1 MEEPTLSSLDVP
13 AEFTQMMDPAVKA
26 DPYPWYARLRA
37 ETPVHRLSD
46 DVWIAV
52 GYEAVVAALRDP
64 VRLSSEIGMGG
75 LMTGRV
81 GPNRVDS
88 QEVFGLDLR
97 GLRVLI
103 AADPPD
109 HTRLRRLLSRAFTP
123 RSISSLE
130 PRLRQLCDS
139 MVDHL
144 LEAGTEGD
152 LVTHLA
158 YPFPVT
164 VIAELLGIPAGR
176 RQDFKRWSDAL
187 IGVISGGWDMA
198 SGQESIL
205 EMFAYLGEVVAERQD
220 RPSDDLIG
228 RLVAASH
235 DDGDEEPLTALEI
248 TMFVI
253 LLLVAGNE
261 TTTNLVGNGYAA
273 LLRHPDVARRLRA
286 DPSLVPAVIE
296 ETLRFDGPIQALF
309 RGATADVCLAGV
321 EIPAG
326 STVMVAFA
334 AANRDPAR
342 FADPDRF
349 DPGRNAHDHVGFG
362 HGIHYCLGAS
372 LARIEA
378 RIVAETLLA
387 RTRSV
392 TPTGEATRMDSVILR
407 GFTHLPVEARAR

>member
-1 MEEPTLSSLDVP
+1 MSSVEVP
-13 AEFTQMMDPAVKA
+13 AEFAQMMDPAVKA

-46 DVWIAV
+46 DVWMAV
-52 GYEAVVAALRDP
+52 GYEAVMATVHDP
-64 VRLSSEIGMGG
+64 VRLSSEVGMGG

-88 QEVFGLDLR
+88 QEAFGLDLR

-130 PRLRQLCDS
+130 PRLRQLCES
-139 MVDHL
+139 MVDQL
-144 LEAGTEGD
+144 LEAGTDGD
-152 LVTHLA
+152 LVSHVA

-164 VIAELLGIPAGR
+164 VIAELLGIPAAR

-187 IGVISGGWDMA
+187 VGILSGAWDMT
-198 SGQESIL
+198 SEQESIL
-205 EMFAYLGEVVAERQD
+205 EMFGYLGEVVAERQT

-235 DDGDEEPLTALEI
+235 DDNDDEPLTAMEI

-273 LLRHPDVARRLRA
+273 LLGHPDVARRLRA
-286 DPSLVPAVIE
+286 DSSLVPAVIE
-296 ETLRFDGPIQALF
+296 ETLRYDGPIQALF
-309 RGATADVCLAGV
+309 RGAAFDVCLAGV
-321 EIPAG
+321 DIPAG
-326 STVMVAFA
+326 ATVMVAFA

-342 FADPDRF
+342 FAEPDHF
-349 DPGRNAHDHVGFG
+349 DPGRDARDHVGFG

-372 LARIEA
+372 LARLEA

-387 RTRSV
+387 RTRSLE
-392 TPTGEATRMDSVILR
+392 PTGEATRVDSLILR
-407 GFTHLPVEARAR
+407 GFTHIPVEARAR

>member
-1 MEEPTLSSLDVP
+1 MSNVDVP
-13 AEFTQMMDPAVKA
+13 AEFAEMMTPEVKA
-26 DPYPWYARLRA
+26 NPYPWYAQLRA
-37 ETPVHRLSD
+37 EAPVHQLSD

-52 GYEAVVAALRDP
+52 GYDAVVAALRDP
-64 VRLSSEIGMGG
+64 VGLSSAEGMGG

-88 QEVFGLDLR
+88 QEAFGLDLR
-97 GLRVLI
+97 RLRVLI
-103 AADPPD
+103 ASDPPD

-139 MVDHL
+139 MVDQL
-144 LEAGTEGD
+144 LESGTEGD
-152 LVTHLA
+152 LVTNLA

-164 VIAELLGIPAGR
+164 VIAEMLGIPAGR
-176 RQDFKRWSDAL
+176 HEDFKRWSDAL
-187 IGVISGGWDMA
+187 VGVLSGAWDIV

-205 EMFAYLGEVVAERQD
+205 EMFAYLGDVVAERQTQ
-220 RPSDDLIG
+220 PSDDLIG

-235 DDGDEEPLTALEI
+235 DAGDEEPLTALEI

-273 LLRHPDVARRLRA
+273 LLRHPEVARRLRD
-286 DPSLVPAVIE
+286 DPSLMPAVIE
-296 ETLRFDGPIQALF
+296 ETLRYDGPIQALF
-309 RGATADVCLAGV
+309 RGATTDVRLAGI

-326 STVMVAFA
+326 STVMVAFS

-342 FADPDRF
+342 FADPGRF
-349 DPGRNAHDHVGFG
+349 DPGRDAHDHLGFG
-362 HGIHYCLGAS
+362 HGIHFCLGAS
-372 LARIEA
+372 LARLEA
-378 RIVAETLLA
+378 RIVAETLLE
-387 RTRSV
+387 RTRSLK
-392 TPTGEATRMDSVILR
+392 PTGEPTRVDSVILR
-407 GFTHLPVEARAR
+407 GYTHLPVEARAK

>member
-1 MEEPTLSSLDVP
+1 MSSVEVP
-13 AEFTQMMDPAVKA
+13 AEFAQMMDPEVKA

-37 ETPVHRLSD
+37 QTPVPQLGD
-46 DVWIAV
+46 DVWMAV
-52 GYEAVVAALRDP
+52 GYDAVMAAVRDP
-64 VRLSSEIGMGG
+64 IRLSSEVGMGG
-75 LMTGRV
+75 LITGRV

-139 MVDHL
+139 MVDQL

-152 LVTHLA
+152 LVAHVA

-164 VIAELLGIPAGR
+164 VIAELLGIPASR

-187 IGVISGGWDMA
+187 VGILSGAWDMA

-205 EMFAYLGEVVAERQD
+205 EMLAYLGEVVAERQT
-220 RPSDDLIG
+220 RPSEDLIG

-235 DDGDEEPLTALEI
+235 DDGEEEPLTALEI

-261 TTTNLVGNGYAA
+261 ATTNLVGNGYAA
-273 LLRHPDVARRLRA
+273 LLGHPDVARRLRA

-296 ETLRFDGPIQALF
+296 ETLRYDGPIQALF
-309 RGATADVCLAGV
+309 RGTTADVCLAGV
-321 EIPAG
+321 DIPAG
-326 STVMVAFA
+326 ATVMVAFA

-349 DPGRNAHDHVGFG
+349 DPERDAHDHVGFG

-372 LARIEA
+372 LARLEA

-392 TPTGEATRMDSVILR
+392 EPTGEPTRVDSVILR
-407 GFTHLPVEARAR
+407 GFTRIPVEAQPR

>member
-1 MEEPTLSSLDVP
+1 MSSVEVP
-13 AEFTQMMDPAVKA
+13 AEFAQMMDPEVKA

-37 ETPVHRLSD
+37 QTPVPQLGD
-46 DVWIAV
+46 DVWMAV
-52 GYEAVVAALRDP
+52 GYDAVMAAVRDP
-64 VRLSSEIGMGG
+64 IRLSSEVGMGG
-75 LMTGRV
+75 LITGRV

-139 MVDHL
+139 MVDQL

-152 LVTHLA
+152 LVAHVA

-164 VIAELLGIPAGR
+164 VIAELLGIPASR

-187 IGVISGGWDMA
+187 VGILSGAWDMA

-205 EMFAYLGEVVAERQD
+205 EMLAYLGEVVAERQT
-220 RPSDDLIG
+220 RPSEDLIG

-235 DDGDEEPLTALEI
+235 DDGEEEPLTALEI

-273 LLRHPDVARRLRA
+273 LLGHPDVARRLRA

-296 ETLRFDGPIQALF
+296 ETLRYDGPIQALF
-309 RGATADVCLAGV
+309 RGTTADVCLAGV
-321 EIPAG
+321 DIPAG
-326 STVMVAFA
+326 ATVMVAFA

-349 DPGRNAHDHVGFG
+349 DPERDAHDHVGFG

-372 LARIEA
+372 LARLEA

-392 TPTGEATRMDSVILR
+392 EPTGEPTRVDSVILR
-407 GFTHLPVEARAR
+407 GFTRIPVEAQPR

>member
-1 MEEPTLSSLDVP
+1 MSSVEVP
-13 AEFTQMMDPAVKA
+13 AEFAQMMDPAVKA

-46 DVWIAV
+46 DVWMAV
-52 GYEAVVAALRDP
+52 GYEAVMATVHDP
-64 VRLSSEIGMGG
+64 VRLSSEVGMGG

-88 QEVFGLDLR
+88 QEAFGLDLR

-139 MVDHL
+139 MVDQL
-144 LEAGTEGD
+144 LEAGTDGD
-152 LVTHLA
+152 LVAHVA

-164 VIAELLGIPAGR
+164 VIAELLGIPAAR

-187 IGVISGGWDMA
+187 VGILSGAWDMT
-198 SGQESIL
+198 SEQESIL
-205 EMFAYLGEVVAERQD
+205 EMFGYLGEVVAERQT

-235 DDGDEEPLTALEI
+235 DDNDDEPLTAMEI

-273 LLRHPDVARRLRA
+273 LLGHPDVARRLRA
-286 DPSLVPAVIE
+286 DSSLVPAVIE
-296 ETLRFDGPIQALF
+296 ETLRYDGPIQALF
-309 RGATADVCLAGV
+309 RGAAFDVCLAGV
-321 EIPAG
+321 DIPAG
-326 STVMVAFA
+326 ATVMVAFA

-342 FADPDRF
+342 FAEPDHF
-349 DPGRNAHDHVGFG
+349 DPGRDARDHVGFG

-372 LARIEA
+372 LARLEA

-387 RTRSV
+387 RTRSLE
-392 TPTGEATRMDSVILR
+392 PTGEATRVDSLILR
-407 GFTHLPVEARAR
+407 GFTHIPVEARAR